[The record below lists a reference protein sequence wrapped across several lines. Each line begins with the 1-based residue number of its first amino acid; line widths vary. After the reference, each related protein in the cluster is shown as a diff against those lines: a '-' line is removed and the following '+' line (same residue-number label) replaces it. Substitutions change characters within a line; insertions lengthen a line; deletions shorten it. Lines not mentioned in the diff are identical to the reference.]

1 MRISFVWILILLIPF
16 AGIAQ
21 PKAKK
26 EKKPLETALN
36 TPARRAKNVI
46 LLIGDGMGLTQI
58 SSGLYNNN
66 NALSLE
72 RFPFTGLQK
81 THASDDLI
89 TDSAAAGTAIA
100 CGVKT
105 KVGAIGVGKDNKPA
119 RSLMEE
125 AEAKGMATGM
135 VVTSSLVDATP
146 SAFVAHVPSRDQK
159 EDIAKSYL
167 NIDIDFLVGGGGRI
181 LYPAKKRR
189 PGFGEGIAGKR
200 LCGIGLHRIGNP
212 QGDPGSEKKLCFFHC
227 GRGPCKFQESRS
239 YLLPASR
246 LGAVFLKGHNDK
258 GFFLM
263 VEGSQ
268 IDWGGHANDASYV
281 VAEFLE
287 FDRVIGSL
295 LEFAME
301 DGETLVI
308 VTADDET
315 VKLVDQPRLPS
326 MKPAHGIQYQF
337 PYRDYGPGVCLWPG
351 SGIILWNLR
360 QHGNQPPHQKS
371 VGLGVALT
379 GAVRRGKKNGQAAR
393 FLRKE
398 ILSANQL
405 LCTRQIRPGG

>member
-167 NIDIDFLVGGGGRI
+167 NIDIDFLVGGG
-181 LYPAKKRR
+181 KKYFTQRKSDDR
-189 PGFGEGIAGKR
+189 DLARELQEKGYVVSDYTESEIPKVTLDLKKNFAFFTAEE
-200 LCGIGLHRIGNP
+200 
-212 QGDPGSEKKLCFFHC
+212 DPG
-227 GRGPCKFQESRS
+227 KFQESRS

-308 VTADDET
+308 VTADHET
-315 VKLVDQPRLPS
+315 GGLAINPGSQMNNLLTEFNTNS
-326 MKPAHGIQYQF
+326 HTGIMVPVF
-337 PYRDYGPGVCLWPG
+337 AYGPGAELF
-351 SGIILWNLR
+351 SGIYDNTEINR
-360 QHGNQPPHQKS
+360 RIKKA
-371 VGLGVALT
+371 LGW
-379 GAVRRGKKNGQAAR
+379 
-393 FLRKE
+393 E
-398 ILSANQL
+398 
-405 LCTRQIRPGG
+405 

>member
-1 MRISFVWILILLIPF
+1 MRISFVWILILLIPC

-21 PKAKK
+21 PKTKK
-26 EKKPLETALN
+26 EKKPLEAALN

-72 RFPFTGLQK
+72 RFPSTGLQK
-81 THASDDLI
+81 NYASDDLI
-89 TDSAAAGTAIA
+89 TDSASAGTAMA

-167 NIDIDFLVGGGGRI
+167 NIDIDFLVGGG
-181 LYPAKKRR
+181 KKYFTQRTSDDR
-189 PGFGEGIAGKR
+189 DLARELQEKGYVVSDYTESEIPKVTLDLKKNFAFFTAEE
-200 LCGIGLHRIGNP
+200 
-212 QGDPGSEKKLCFFHC
+212 DPG
-227 GRGPCKFQESRS
+227 KFQESRS

-246 LGAVFLKGHNDK
+246 LGAVFLKSHNDK

-301 DGETLVI
+301 DGETLII
-308 VTADDET
+308 VTADHET
-315 VKLVDQPRLPS
+315 GGLAINPGSQMNNLLTEFNTNS
-326 MKPAHGIQYQF
+326 HTGIMVPVF
-337 PYRDYGPGVCLWPG
+337 AYGPGAELF
-351 SGIILWNLR
+351 SGIYDNTEINR
-360 QHGNQPPHQKS
+360 RIKKA
-371 VGLGVALT
+371 LGW
-379 GAVRRGKKNGQAAR
+379 
-393 FLRKE
+393 E
-398 ILSANQL
+398 
-405 LCTRQIRPGG
+405 

>member
-167 NIDIDFLVGGGGRI
+167 NIDIDFLVGGGKEYFTQRKSDDRDLARELQEKGYVVSDYTESEI
-181 LYPAKKRR
+181 PKVTLDLKKN
-189 PGFGEGIAGKR
+189 FAFFTAEE
-200 LCGIGLHRIGNP
+200 
-212 QGDPGSEKKLCFFHC
+212 DPG
-227 GRGPCKFQESRS
+227 KFQESRS

-308 VTADDET
+308 VTADHET
-315 VKLVDQPRLPS
+315 GGLAINPGSQMNNLLTEFNTNS
-326 MKPAHGIQYQF
+326 HTGIMVPVF
-337 PYRDYGPGVCLWPG
+337 AYGPGAELF
-351 SGIILWNLR
+351 SGIYDNTEINR
-360 QHGNQPPHQKS
+360 RIKKA
-371 VGLGVALT
+371 LGW
-379 GAVRRGKKNGQAAR
+379 
-393 FLRKE
+393 E
-398 ILSANQL
+398 
-405 LCTRQIRPGG
+405 